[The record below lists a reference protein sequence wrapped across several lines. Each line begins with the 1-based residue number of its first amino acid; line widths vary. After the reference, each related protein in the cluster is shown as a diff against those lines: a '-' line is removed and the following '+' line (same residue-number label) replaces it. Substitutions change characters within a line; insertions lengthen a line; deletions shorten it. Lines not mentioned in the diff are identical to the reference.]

1 MSLLSTI
8 RAFDEWRWAERQLAL
23 VTVVETEGSTYTKPG
38 HRMIVAD
45 TGDYHG
51 LVSGGCLEGDLATHA
66 SKVIASG
73 EAQLLTYDLR
83 DEADEIWGLGIGCNG
98 LLRLLMQRLDAE
110 HHYRPFLDIAE
121 CHRSFG
127 GGELALVTESS
138 AEAVLPGATWL
149 QTAEGTSHSGMED
162 DTAAA
167 LAGAFEAMP
176 CNGISALQT
185 GGCELKVLRA
195 HVPPVPRLLV
205 IGAGP
210 DAVPLVRLAAE
221 LGWRVTITDH
231 RPADLQAPGLD
242 VAEARIEARAG
253 TLAEALKPS
262 EFHAAVV
269 MTHHL
274 DSDREHLRELASEG
288 PDYVGLLGPRARRER
303 LLAELGPGGL
313 ALSSRLHGP
322 VGLDIGAQSPET
334 IALAIAAEIQ
344 AHFATASTP
353 LHS

>member
-8 RAFDEWRWAERQLAL
+8 RAFDEWRWAGRRLAL

-38 HRMIVAD
+38 HRMLVAD
-45 TGDYHG
+45 NGDFHG

-66 SKVIASG
+66 SKVIDSG
-73 EAQLLTYDLR
+73 EATVLTYDLR

-98 LLRLLMQRLDAE
+98 LLRLLVQRLDAE
-110 HHYRPFLDIAE
+110 QHYQPYLDIAE

-127 GGELALVTESS
+127 GGDIALVTESS
-138 AEAVLPGATWL
+138 IDALPLGATWL
-149 QTAEGTSHSGMED
+149 ASGSGTSHSGMD
-162 DTAAA
+162 DAMAKALGQAIAKIPAARKNA
-167 LAGAFEAMP
+167 LR
-176 CNGISALQT
+176 I
-185 GGCELKVLRA
+185 GGKELKVLRT

-231 RPADLQAPGLD
+231 RPAYLKAPGLD
-242 VAEARIEARAG
+242 VADACVEARPG
-253 TLAEALKPS
+253 QLADVANPA
-262 EFHAAVV
+262 EFHATVV

-274 DSDREHLRELASEG
+274 DSDREHLRQLADDG

-303 LLAELGPGGL
+303 LLSELGSAAL
-313 ALSSRLHGP
+313 ALEPRLHGP
-322 VGLDIGAQSPET
+322 VGLDIGALSPET

-344 AHFATASTP
+344 AHFATASSP
-353 LHS
+353 LNS